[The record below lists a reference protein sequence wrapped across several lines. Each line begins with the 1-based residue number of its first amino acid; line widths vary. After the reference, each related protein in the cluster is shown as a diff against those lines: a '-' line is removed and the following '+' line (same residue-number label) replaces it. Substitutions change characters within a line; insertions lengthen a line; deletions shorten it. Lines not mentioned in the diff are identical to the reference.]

1 MIFVFNADPN
11 GQKNAK
17 RMDDAP
23 QLGVW
28 RVYFIVVMFWMAI
41 VVGLPAFITPPAA
54 AELAFGSSLI
64 LALMPTRRTTI
75 AQLSAIA
82 TTLRWVPTSAFG
94 NEWLI
99 EISLHL
105 VFWKISYCG
114 LKLAKPAANSIAPKV
129 NLRIRMLDSRYL
141 GICAEYA

>member
-1 MIFVFNADPN
+1 MRLERA
-11 GQKNAK
+11 KNAK

-23 QLGVW
+23 QLLGVW
-28 RVYFIVVMFWMAI
+28 RAYFIVLMSWVAM

-54 AELAFGSSLI
+54 AELAFDSSLV

-75 AQLSAIA
+75 AQLTAIA
-82 TTLRWVPTSAFG
+82 TTLRWVLTSAFG

-105 VFWKISYCG
+105 VVFLLWLEVSKARSELHCT
-114 LKLAKPAANSIAPKV
+114 
-129 NLRIRMLDSRYL
+129 
-141 GICAEYA
+141 